1 MTYTTGTNLI
11 SRLMMKGLSWK
22 RLSLSLAIVIV
33 LNLFFNV
40 GVRTFYPAPKYENYC
55 PAKIFETNYET
66 RDACVA
72 AGGAWRAE
80 PTRVVETKQ
89 IVGSCDANATCQK
102 EYNDVQSVYNRNVL
116 LSFSPQNPFTRDWDV
131 SSKRFG
137 RCQRI
142 ALRRVAFY
150 VIATIRF
157 WSNMDDYV
165 RFVILGIVLAF
176 LISLGSKTS
185 R

>member
-1 MTYTTGTNLI
+1 
-11 SRLMMKGLSWK
+11 MMKGLSWK

-40 GVRTFYPAPKYENYC
+40 GVRTFYPVPKYENYC

-80 PTRVVETKQ
+80 SARVVESKT
-89 IVGSCDANATCQK
+89 ILGYCDASATCQK
-102 EYNDVQSVYNRNVL
+102 EYNEVQGVYNRNVFIVLLAAGTLSLVIGMFLQNSLAVANGLLYGGL
-116 LSFSPQNPFTRDWDV
+116 LS
-131 SSKRFG
+131 
-137 RCQRI
+137 
-142 ALRRVAFY
+142 Y

-176 LISLGSKTS
+176 LIVLGVKKL
-185 R
+185 RDE

>member
-1 MTYTTGTNLI
+1 MKRNLT
-11 SRLMMKGLSWK
+11 WK
-22 RLSLSLAIVIV
+22 RVSLTLAIVVV

-40 GVRTFYPAPKYENYC
+40 GVRTFYPGPKHEDYC
-55 PAKIFETNYET
+55 PASIFEKSYDT

-80 PTRVVETKQ
+80 PVRVVDEKRIT
-89 IVGSCDANATCQK
+89 GYCDAGAACQK
-102 EYNDVQSVYNRNVL
+102 EYEEVQSVYNRNVFIVL
-116 LSFSPQNPFTRDWDV
+116 LVAGTLSLVIGMFLQ
-131 SSKRFG
+131 SS
-137 RCQRI
+137 
-142 ALRRVAFY
+142 LSVANGLLYGGVLSY

-176 LISLGSKTS
+176 LIALGIKKL
-185 R
+185 RDE